1 MRWWARALLVVTLSL
16 PLGGMAKADSTTPPD
31 PRIGIAGGGNSADV
45 GLTFSFTSNA
55 TGGGV
60 FDFINNSG
68 QDWFNLS
75 ITTKFPGG
83 NLKTDYQCAAPGL
96 FMNCQ
101 FSLNSDG
108 TLINVLF
115 FGIGRGEETFASKGS
130 FIEDD
135 TFTGIRNG
143 QEFIVNLNNPGSSSV
158 GGWVP
163 NTRFDAIANIPEPA
177 SMTLFLVGL
186 GAIAVGRRLRNLSK
200 RSD

>member
-1 MRWWARALLVVTLSL
+1 MRWSSRVLSL
-16 PLGGMAKADSTTPPD
+16 LAFVFLLSGLARADSTTPTD
-31 PRIGIAGGGNSADV
+31 PRIGIAGSGNSTDV

-55 TGGGV
+55 TGGGI

-83 NLKTDYQCAAPGL
+83 DLNKDYQCAAPGI

-101 FSLNSDG
+101 FSLSSDG
-108 TLINVLF
+108 SMINVLF
-115 FGIGRGEETFASKGS
+115 FGVGSGTGSAGTLAAASR
-130 FIEDD
+130 DD

-143 QEFIVNLNNPGSSSV
+143 QEFIISLNNPGSSTV

-186 GAIAVGRRLRNLSK
+186 GAIAIGRKLRRWK
-200 RSD
+200 TPGD

>member
-1 MRWWARALLVVTLSL
+1 MVALPFLFVVV
-16 PLGGMAKADSTTPPD
+16 AKADSTTPPD
-31 PRIGIAGGGNSADV
+31 PRIRIAGSGNSENV
-45 GLTFSFTSNA
+45 GLEFSFTSNA

-83 NLKTDYQCAAPGL
+83 NLQTDYSCSAPGI
-96 FMNCQ
+96 FMNCK

-108 TLINVLF
+108 SLVNVLF
-115 FGIGRGEETFASKGS
+115 YGIGRNEEGFANKGS
-130 FIEDD
+130 LIEDD

-143 QEFIVNLNNPGSSSV
+143 QEFIVSLNNPGSSSV

-163 NTRFDAIANIPEPA
+163 NTKFNAIANVPEPT
-177 SMTLFLVGL
+177 SMTLFLIGL
-186 GAIAVGRRLRNLSK
+186 GAIAVGRRLGKWAKPN
-200 RSD
+200 D